1 MELSALL
8 HEVEMQ
14 AEPVQEVEISGITDR
29 SADVQPGD
37 LFVCIP
43 GRHADG
49 HAFAA
54 QAAERGTVALVV
66 QAPLPLRL
74 PQVVVPNPR
83 RAFAQLCANFYGR
96 PAARM
101 QMIAVTGTNGK
112 TTTAWLL
119 RRILAQNGRKTGLIG
134 TIACVPDD
142 ASASP
147 IHYTTPDPPS
157 LHRQLRDWAAAGAV
171 CVVMEASS
179 QAIAQERLAGID
191 YSCGVFTNLSPE
203 HLDYHG
209 TMESY
214 YQAKRALFDQ
224 CACAVV
230 NIDSPWG
237 ARLTRELPC
246 RVVTVSAR
254 YPMADYV
261 IDATLYTASDTE
273 FTLTHHRLA
282 RTVRLPMV
290 GAYNAMNA
298 ACAIAA
304 AAQCG
309 VPMRFAAA
317 ALESAPP
324 IPGRM
329 EPMVPEL
336 PFRIFL
342 DYAHTPEALEQVLTA
357 LRGVCTSRLIAVF
370 GCGGDRDRAKRPL
383 MGAIGGRLAD
393 WTILTSDNP
402 RTEPPEQIL
411 DEIEAGIADCP
422 HDRIADRAEA
432 IRAAVRMAQ
441 PGDCVLIAGKGHEQY
456 QILGAQSHPFD
467 ERQIIHDAAKMWK
480 QERNIGSWNH

>member
-14 AEPVQEVEISGITDR
+14 TESVQEVEISGITDR
-29 SADVQPGD
+29 SAEVKPGD

-54 QAAERGTVALVV
+54 QAAARGAAALVV
-66 QAPLPLRL
+66 QTPVPVAL

-96 PAARM
+96 PAAKL
-101 QMIAVTGTNGK
+101 QLIAVTGTNGK

-119 RRILAQNGRKTGLIG
+119 QRILTQNGRKTGLIG
-134 TIACVPDD
+134 TIADAPD
-142 ASASP
+142 AISATP
-147 IHYTTPDPPS
+147 IHYTTPDPPV
-157 LHRQLRDWAAAGAV
+157 LHGRLRDWAAVGAV

-179 QAIAQERLAGID
+179 QAIAQERLAGLSF
-191 YSCGVFTNLSPE
+191 SCGIFTNLSPE
-203 HLDYHG
+203 HLDDHG
-209 TMESY
+209 TMEAY
-214 YQAKRALFDQ
+214 YRAKRALFDQ

-261 IDATLYTASDTE
+261 IDAPLFTAEDTE
-273 FTLTHHRLA
+273 FTLVHHRMSY
-282 RTVRLPMV
+282 TVRLPMI

-309 VPMRFAAA
+309 IPMRFAAA
-317 ALESAPP
+317 AIENLPP

-329 EPMVPEL
+329 ERLEPEL
-336 PFRIFL
+336 PFRIYL
-342 DYAHTPEALEQVLTA
+342 DYAHTPEALTQVLTA
-357 LRGVCTSRLIAVF
+357 LRTVCTGRLIAVF
-370 GCGGDRDRAKRPL
+370 GCGGDRDRAKRPQ
-383 MGAIGGRLAD
+383 MGAIGAQLAD
-393 WTILTSDNP
+393 WVILTGDNP
-402 RTEPPEQIL
+402 RTEPPERIL
-411 DEIEAGIADCP
+411 DEIEAGVADAP
-422 HDRIADRAEA
+422 HDRIADRGDA
-432 IRAAVRMAQ
+432 IRAAVHMAQ

-456 QILGAQSHPFD
+456 QILGTQSYPFN
-467 ERQIIHDAAKMWK
+467 ERRIVHDAAERWK